1 MNEIHYKNINDEIR
15 FKTLMKYGEEWES
28 IAFDLYSSKRDK
40 YGECDQEVA
49 ILKGEW
55 KVLNMLML
63 LMKDDRRMA
72 QLALRYFGKE
82 AY

>member
-15 FKTLMKYGEEWES
+15 FKTLMKYVEEWES
-28 IAFDLYSSKRDK
+28 IDFDLYSSKRDK

>member
-1 MNEIHYKNINDEIR
+1 MNEIHYKTINDEIR
-15 FKTLMKYGEEWES
+15 FKVLMKHVEEWES

-49 ILKGEW
+49 ILNGEW
-55 KVLNMLML
+55 KVWNLLML

>member
-15 FKTLMKYGEEWES
+15 FKTLMKYVEEWES

-55 KVLNMLML
+55 KVWNLLML

-82 AY
+82 EY

>member
-15 FKTLMKYGEEWES
+15 FKTLMRYVVEWES

-40 YGECDQEVA
+40 YGECDHEVA

-55 KVLNMLML
+55 KVWNMLML

-82 AY
+82 LN

>member
-15 FKTLMKYGEEWES
+15 FKTLMKYVEEWER
-28 IAFDLYSSKRDK
+28 IALDVYSSKRDK

-49 ILKGEW
+49 ICKGEW
-55 KVLNMLML
+55 QVWNMLML

>member
-15 FKTLMKYGEEWES
+15 FKTLMKYVEEWER
-28 IAFDLYSSKRDK
+28 IAFDFYSSK
-40 YGECDQEVA
+40 CDQEVA
-49 ILKGEW
+49 ICKGEW
-55 KVLNMLML
+55 KVWNMLML